1 MMEMVDVNKNDS
13 GNIKYIIKFLRKDKM
28 LVTNDLLKSKNVP
41 DIGSIEISLYEYIN
55 ESNNLKQEQI
65 ENIMFTEV
73 LSSLHQEFKS
83 RYYNLSHLN
92 PKSMFRLERLGVLLS
107 IFIDLKDDVPICAS
121 CMIGAANRRKRRKKE
136 INRGSQSHKNYT
148 DIKSIHKTNSG
159 DNHIKLR
166 L

>member
-1 MMEMVDVNKNDS
+1 MEMVDVNKNDS

-55 ESNNLKQEQI
+55 KSNNLKQEQI

-92 PKSMFRLERLGVLLS
+92 PKSMFRLAKLGVLPSKFL
-107 IFIDLKDDVPICAS
+107 DLKDYVLLCAS
-121 CMIGAANRRKRRKKE
+121 FMFGTARKRQQRTKWKKSGSIRKD
-136 INRGSQSHKNYT
+136 T
-148 DIKSIHKTNSG
+148 DNNPGAVVSV
-159 DNHIKLR
+159 DHI
-166 L
+166 